1 MLVFPS
7 SLQLAIFHYWH
18 TTWDKM
24 TNCLVHCQADILLQ
38 SVEVAHRLG
47 CLEDTFEKALI
58 QHDLSSIPNS
68 SASTFFWDCWWNFN
82 SLDNQIQH
90 HCATFKEPHRNT
102 VAFRCYVD
110 PGVERTHPIEPMKSL
125 CALLWTL
132 VFVPLLS
139 VSVSESPSP
148 LSLLWLGFQLWM
160 LPLTTSVIPRQPTY
174 PCLPPLMCDLMYCL
188 TVFPPFKINCSFI
201 SPQDKKASR
210 EHNSLKVVWILFK
223 QNN

>member
-1 MLVFPS
+1 MTALTPGP
-7 SLQLAIFHYWH
+7 QLPTVKA
-18 TTWDKM
+18 
-24 TNCLVHCQADILLQ
+24 
-38 SVEVAHRLG
+38 AHWFG
-47 CLEDTFEKALI
+47 CLEGALEKKALT
-58 QHDLSSIPNS
+58 QHNKDLSSIPSS
-68 SASTFFWDCWWNFN
+68 SAYAFVWDCGG
-82 SLDNQIQH
+82 
-90 HCATFKEPHRNT
+90 T
-102 VAFRCYVD
+102 
-110 PGVERTHPIEPMKSL
+110 
-125 CALLWTL
+125 LWTIKFSTTEKYCVQRL
-132 VFVPLLS
+132 WDGVWTQVWRGHILLNPRSYSVLSTEHFFVLLLS

-201 SPQDKKASR
+201 SPQDKKACR